1 MYKSSGKK
9 SFIDA
14 LSIMDTEWTP
24 PNVASNAS
32 TSTPAGKG
40 SKSKAQKSKKEI
52 TPTKKIKV

>member
-1 MYKSSGKK
+1 
-9 SFIDA
+9 
-14 LSIMDTEWTP
+14 MDTEWTP

-32 TSTPAGKG
+32 TSTPEGKG